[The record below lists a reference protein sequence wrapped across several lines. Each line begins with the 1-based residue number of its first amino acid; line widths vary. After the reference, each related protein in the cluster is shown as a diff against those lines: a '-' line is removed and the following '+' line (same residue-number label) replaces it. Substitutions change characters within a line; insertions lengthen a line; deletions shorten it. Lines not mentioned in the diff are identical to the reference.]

1 MAHILVVDDE
11 GDSLDF
17 VVRFLERRGH
27 RTTTASDG
35 QEALRLLLTERP
47 DAMVLDVRMPQMD
60 GISLLEVMR
69 SYLRWHNLPV
79 ILVTAHANPEELV
92 AARGMGVNYIF
103 DKAQYKLT
111 ELAEAIDDVTEARQD
126 TLTH

>member
-1 MAHILVVDDE
+1 MAHVLVVDDE
-11 GDSLDF
+11 GDSVDF
-17 VVRFLERRGH
+17 VVRFLRRRGH
-27 RTTTASDG
+27 RTTDAPDG

-47 DAMVLDVRMPQMD
+47 DVVVLDVRMPQMD

-79 ILVTAHANPEELV
+79 ILVTAHANPKELS
-92 AARGMGVNYIF
+92 AARAMGVQYVF

-111 ELAEAIDDVTEARQD
+111 ELAAAIDDVTEARQD
-126 TLTH
+126 TLAR

>member
-1 MAHILVVDDE
+1 MAHVLVVDDE
-11 GDSLDF
+11 GDSIDF
-17 VVRFLERRGH
+17 VVRFLNRVGH
-27 RTTTASDG
+27 RTTSAPNG

-47 DAMVLDVRMPQMD
+47 DAIVLDVRMPQMD

-79 ILVTAHANPEELV
+79 ILVTAHATPEQLT
-92 AARGMGVNYIF
+92 AARGMGVEYIF
-103 DKAQYKLT
+103 DKAQYKLS
-111 ELAEAIDDVTEARQD
+111 ELAAAIDDVTEARQD